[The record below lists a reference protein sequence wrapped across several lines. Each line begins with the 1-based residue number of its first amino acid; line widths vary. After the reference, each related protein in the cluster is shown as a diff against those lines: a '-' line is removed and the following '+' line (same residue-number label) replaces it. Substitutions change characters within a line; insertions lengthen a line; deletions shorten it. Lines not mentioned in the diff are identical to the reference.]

1 MNQAAALINDLEAKG
16 IERAFLVTGGGAMFL
31 NEALQISSIKCI
43 ATHHEQAASMAA
55 EGYFRVSGKVAI
67 LCVTSGPGALNSL
80 NGVFGAYTDSIP
92 MIVISGQAKTS
103 TLRISAEEKL
113 LRQIGDQ
120 EADIPNIVR
129 PVVKAVYQIGV
140 DHDIHQVIE
149 EAYFTATSGRPGP
162 VWIDF
167 PIDFQSKP
175 YVAKGNSPLKLNQGN
190 AEKNHSEIFR
200 KIYSAKR
207 PVFLVGTGMS
217 SDVGREIIEL
227 ATSKTSIPFQPAW
240 TAIDLIPVSNANF
253 AGRPSTVGDRAGGFI
268 QEAADLVIA
277 LGSSLS
283 LRQVGF
289 NTKTTLG
296 NKVIQVDRDS
306 NYQFRRDIE
315 GLEIV
320 TTDPTQ
326 FLGDFIKYYLK
337 LTTPQS
343 HLNWHTRCKE
353 IVNQFSSEIA
363 WTEKTSDGI
372 NPYSVMR
379 NLPELVPSN
388 SVFVC
393 GDASASVMFFQAAP
407 LLPNQRTFTNA
418 GAASMGYE
426 LPAAIGAAV
435 GTERQIICIAGD
447 GSFQQNMQEL
457 SLLTFHK
464 LKIRIIYLDNSGY
477 LSIRTSQLKH
487 FKDKFWSDP
496 ESGLPFPN
504 MRKIAEANG
513 LEYIKVTNLD
523 DLSLVLSE
531 KTHNFVHVAISPTMM
546 FQPKTGTRLDSNGVM
561 QSSTIADLEPF
572 LPGRTREKALEF
584 LKLNYE
590 EDSSHL

>member
-1 MNQAAALINDLEAKG
+1 MNQATALINVLAAKG
-16 IERAFLVTGGGAMFL
+16 VERAFLVTGGGAMFL
-31 NEALQISSIKCI
+31 NEALQSSSIECI

-55 EGYFRVSGKVAI
+55 EAYFRVSGKVAI
-67 LCVTSGPGALNSL
+67 LCSTSGPGALNCL

-92 MIVISGQAKTS
+92 MIVISGQAKTT
-103 TLRISAEEKL
+103 TLRISDDEKL

-129 PVVKAVYQIGV
+129 PIVKAVYQIGV
-140 DHDIHQVIE
+140 DCDIHHVID
-149 EAYFTATSGRPGP
+149 EAYFMATSGRPGP

-167 PIDFQSKP
+167 PIDVQSKH
-175 YVAKGNSPLKLNQGN
+175 YVD
-190 AEKNHSEIFR
+190 KNDSSLRTKTEDVEQNYSEIFM

-207 PVFLVGTGMS
+207 PTFLVGTGMS
-217 SDVGREIIEL
+217 SDIGRQLIER

-240 TAIDLIPVSNANF
+240 TAIDLIPVTNANF
-253 AGRPSTVGDRAGGFI
+253 AGRPSTVGDRAGGLI

-289 NTKTTLG
+289 NTKTILG

-306 NYQFRRDIE
+306 NYHFRSDIE

-320 TTDPTQ
+320 TTDPVQ
-326 FLGDFIKYYLK
+326 FLSDFIEYYLM
-337 LTTPQS
+337 LNTPQS
-343 HLNWHTRCKE
+343 HLKWHARCKE
-353 IVNQFSSEIA
+353 IVSQFSNEPA
-363 WTEKTSDGI
+363 WTEKTLDGI
-372 NPYSVMR
+372 NPYSVMM
-379 NLPELVPSN
+379 NLPEMVPPN

-435 GTERQIICIAGD
+435 GTDRPIICIAGD

-457 SLLTFHK
+457 SLLKFHN
-464 LKIRIIYLDNSGY
+464 LNIQIIYLDNFGY

-487 FKDKFWSDP
+487 FKNKYWSDP
-496 ESGLPFPN
+496 DSGLPFPN
-504 MRKIAEANG
+504 MQNIAEANG
-513 LEYIKVTNLD
+513 LEYIKVTSLE
-523 DLSLVLSE
+523 DLKLALGR
-531 KTHNFVHVAISPTMM
+531 KMYNFLHIAISPTMV
-546 FQPKTGTRLDSNGVM
+546 FQPKTGTKLDSEGVM

-572 LPGRTREKALEF
+572 LPKRTLERALEF
-584 LKLNYE
+584 LTSDY
-590 EDSSHL
+590 